1 MVELE
6 LDRYNELFCAELKLN
21 IVRLILADNP
31 KDNYMDVTL
40 LRALLEKKE

>member
-6 LDRYNELFCAELKLN
+6 LDRYNELVCAELMLN
-21 IVRLILADNP
+21 MVRRILAEDP

-40 LRALLEKKE
+40 LRALVKKKE